1 MTQKTLLK
9 QFQHMEEL
17 KNLINIF
24 INIKVKINNN

>member
-9 QFQHMEEL
+9 QFQRMDEL